1 MSTDAGWVSR
11 CGGRSLHSFLIS
23 FICLVKEETEPL
35 IEYEC
40 GGGSLREE
48 GVKYLTRKMKLG
60 NVAVRFV
67 VIYLKMGQL
76 TQLCIFST

>member
-1 MSTDAGWVSR
+1 MGEEGWESWWVSR

-40 GGGSLREE
+40 GGGKFERGGCEIL
-48 GVKYLTRKMKLG
+48 
-60 NVAVRFV
+60 N
-67 VIYLKMGQL
+67 
-76 TQLCIFST
+76 